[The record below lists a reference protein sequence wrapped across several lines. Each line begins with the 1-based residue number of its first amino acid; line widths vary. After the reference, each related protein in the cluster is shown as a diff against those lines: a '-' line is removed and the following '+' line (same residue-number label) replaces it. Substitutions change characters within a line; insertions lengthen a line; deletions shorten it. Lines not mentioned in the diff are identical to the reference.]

1 MATQEEYPWRAT
13 LRTIVAYI
21 IVALPVYAIG
31 VPVLMDEVG
40 EYLPEGAV
48 AWLTASAL
56 FVGGLVAAV
65 TRIMAI
71 PSVNEAL
78 RNVGLSAAPGRDNDD
93 YAEKSVSGSRADRTN
108 FPPV

>member
-21 IVALPVYAIG
+21 VVALPVYAIG
-31 VPVLMDEVG
+31 VPILMDEVG

-56 FVGGLVAAV
+56 FVGGLVATV

-78 RNVGLSAAPGRDNDD
+78 GNVGLSASPSGGSNDRG
-93 YAEKSVSGSRADRTN
+93 AANQVVNRSIN
-108 FPPV
+108 

>member
-31 VPVLMDEVG
+31 VPILMDEVG

-71 PSVNEAL
+71 PRVNEAL
-78 RNVGLSAAPGRDNDD
+78 RNVGLSASPGGLNGDD
-93 YAEKSVSGSRADRTN
+93 ATQLVGNSRVDRTN
-108 FPPV
+108 VPPM